1 MNKPTVILATVKDIF
16 YIDYIVF
23 DLIEHQIPLFY
34 IHLMIF
40 IRWNIRFFEERKLC
54 GIYSKE
60 RIASISSFFFLM
72 AASLLTCA
80 IKRMCIPSICFA
92 LSETITLYLVSVICY
107 TSAITESKYASRSSR
122 VQPFLPAILSSSTER
137 SSSLNFIIFSKRL

>member
-1 MNKPTVILATVKDIF
+1 MNKPTVILATVKNII
-16 YIDYIVF
+16 YIYYIVF

-40 IRWNIRFFEERKLC
+40 IRWNIRFFEERKFMWHIFQRTYCFYQL
-54 GIYSKE
+54 
-60 RIASISSFFFLM
+60 FLFLM